1 MGGIYYCTDQR
12 GMVIAFSFGL
22 SICFVKLHVHYVRDK
37 INPEG
42 PVDFFSMI
50 ACCQPFAEIIQGL
63 IRQLSLSYIYKWKP
77 RCWICTLVLTSL
89 ELY

>member
-12 GMVIAFSFGL
+12 GMVIAFTSGL
-22 SICFVKLHVHYVRDK
+22 STCFVKLHVHYVRGK

-63 IRQLSLSYIYKWKP
+63 TRQLSLSLSYIYIYINGSQDVGYAP
-77 RCWICTLVLTSL
+77 
-89 ELY
+89 